1 MVAAENKAETRTHDS
16 PLPISSTQ
24 PDVID
29 VTIHPLVLLSAADH
43 YHRVARGT
51 RKRAVGVLLGSAS
64 RGRIDATNSFAVPFE
79 EDSKNASVFYLDHN
93 YLENML
99 AMFRKV
105 HAKERVVGFYSTG
118 PQIRPNDLRIYELV
132 KRVAVPAGTITPPVF
147 VIIDVRPDRE
157 SIPTTAYRVVEEVDS
172 NVPGGGKADG
182 GGGAAEVR
190 KSFAHVPSLIGAM
203 EAEEVGVEHLLRD
216 VNDPTVSTV
225 ANLVKAKLSGLSTL
239 TEKLVE
245 MKDYLTHVSE
255 GRMKPNAEIIANMQA
270 IVNLLPNLNVDELV
284 RSMLVKN
291 NDMYMVIYLSSL
303 IRCVIA
309 MHDLVVNKIAYND
322 EVGDGLEKVK
332 EKKPAKSADAGE
344 EKKEEE
350 DGESKK
356 ARASN
361 RKSS

>member
-1 MVAAENKAETRTHDS
+1 MLLQKILLLILLLLLLTWRWGS
-16 PLPISSTQ
+16 R
-24 PDVID
+24 ID
-29 VTIHPLVLLSAADH
+29 GECNS
-43 YHRVARGT
+43 RNSKRG
-51 RKRAVGVLLGSAS
+51 
-64 RGRIDATNSFAVPFE
+64 IDATNSFAVPFE
-79 EDSKNASVFYLDHN
+79 EDSKNASVFYLDLN

-118 PQIRPNDLRIYELV
+118 PQIRSNDLRIYELV
-132 KRVAVPAGTITPPVF
+132 KRVVPPGTITPPVF

-172 NVPGGGKADG
+172 NVPGGKPSSSSSGSG
-182 GGGAAEVR
+182 SGAAEVR

-216 VNDPTVSTV
+216 INDPTVSTV

-245 MKDYLTHVSE
+245 MKDYLTLVSE
-255 GRMKPNAEIIANMQA
+255 GRMKPNSEIIANMQA

-322 EVGDGLEKVK
+322 EIGDGLEKVK
-332 EKKPAKSADAGE
+332 PKKSIKVSGDAGE

-350 DGESKK
+350 DGDSKK
-356 ARASN
+356 VGT
-361 RKSS
+361 KKK

>member
-1 MVAAENKAETRTHDS
+1 MGADKPDTSTNDTLATTS
-16 PLPISSTQ
+16 SST

-29 VTIHPLVLLSAADH
+29 VTIHPLVLLSATDH

-79 EDSKNASVFYLDHN
+79 EDSKNSSVFYLDHN

-118 PQIRPNDLRIYELV
+118 PQIRSNDLRIYEMV
-132 KRVAVPAGTITPPVF
+132 QRFVPAGTVTPPVF

-172 NVPGGGKADG
+172 NVPQGGNKS

-216 VNDPTVSTV
+216 INDPTVSTV

-245 MKDYLTHVSE
+245 MKDYLTAVSE
-255 GRMKPNAEIIANMQA
+255 GRMKANPEIIANMQA
-270 IVNLLPNLNVDELV
+270 IVNLLPNLNVEELV

-291 NDMYMVIYLSSL
+291 NDMHMVIYLSAL

-309 MHDLVVNKIAYND
+309 LHDLVRNKIAFND
-322 EVGDGLEKVK
+322 EVGDGLGVIK
-332 EKKPAKSADAGE
+332 EKKAEKKDAGE
-344 EKKEEE
+344 EKKED
-350 DGESKK
+350 DGDSKSKK
-356 ARASN
+356 
-361 RKSS
+361 KSS